1 MQFTPQREQSSKMWI
16 ILNTLSVT
24 FSKDLKWNTLVS
36 NVRTKQTEHL
46 VFKDITYC
54 HVPKM
59 LRKWHKTGWND
70 QSWSMLALFGI
81 HIVQEELE
89 TFRIVQLGLCL
100 VTTTLKLEV

>member
-1 MQFTPQREQSSKMWI
+1 MRFQPVKCNMMQLTRMQIKPINAVYSSEEQSSKMWI

-59 LRKWHKTGWND
+59 LRK
-70 QSWSMLALFGI
+70 GI
-81 HIVQEELE
+81 KQAGMTNSGV
-89 TFRIVQLGLCL
+89 C
-100 VTTTLKLEV
+100 